1 MRNYTA
7 AITLTLVASAYLAGC
22 AQADDK
28 LPSDVTTAV
37 SRDFNRGDAMRAAA
51 NYGDDAQILA
61 PRHLPI
67 EGRQAITAFFK
78 SNIDKYISLG
88 NYTAWSAVRGD
99 LAIEQGVYNVRNV
112 RVGENVESG
121 KYIRVWKKVDGTWK
135 IYRDMFSPDNESE
148 ATISVSPEEPTPSDN
163 PPKGVKP

>member
-1 MRNYTA
+1 MRTYIA
-7 AITLTLVASAYLAGC
+7 AITLILMACAGLAGC
-22 AQADDK
+22 GKADEK

-37 SRDFNRGDAMRAAA
+37 SRDFNRGDAIRAAA
-51 NYGDDAQILA
+51 NYADDAQILA

-67 EGRQAITAFFK
+67 EGKQSITAFFK
-78 SNIDKYISLG
+78 SNIDKYISIG

-112 RVGENVESG
+112 QVGENVESG

-135 IYRDMFSPDNESE
+135 LYRDMFSPDSES
-148 ATISVSPEEPTPSDN
+148 AGTISVSPEEATPSEN
-163 PPKGVKP
+163 PPLK